1 MASSVL
7 LFVALLLSPVQTSP
21 PLTRDQYDKVRE
33 LVSSTQ
39 HTAERL
45 QAELDRR
52 QRELVQRYGAFEL
65 DAAAVEKLQREVL
78 DLQRKLLANY
88 HRMQVELRTIVGKER
103 FQVLS
108 QRINNVIGAP
118 LAKPAP
124 TKVERP

>member
-1 MASSVL
+1 MAAGAL
-7 LFVALLLSPVQTSP
+7 LLVALLLPDQTNP
-21 PLTRDQYDKVRE
+21 PLTKDQYAKVGE
-33 LVSSTQ
+33 LVRSTQ
-39 HTAERL
+39 QTAERL

-52 QRELVQRYGAFEL
+52 QQELVRHYGAFEL
-65 DAAAVEKLQREVL
+65 DTPAVEKLQGKVL
-78 DLQRKLLANY
+78 DLQRQLLANY

-124 TKVERP
+124 PKEKRP